1 MPEGQKIGYVTIDF
15 KDNEYRGAV
24 LIVDFRGIP
33 LDFRYTDPVSP
44 TKLEKVLYGGSLD
57 VYIRE
62 EVILESLIKA
72 TEERPGLWIC
82 RERFLLN
89 SIKEKINVPVVLLE
103 STSRKSLEGPGQ
115 FQALAEDKNYLVQVD
130 LMGPPYRVELASDDD
145 IDSIASMLSVAAST
159 MEITEPFDR
168 IVRAFGAIE

>member
-1 MPEGQKIGYVTIDF
+1 MPEGRKIGYITIDF

-24 LIVDFRGIP
+24 LVVDFRGIP

-72 TEERPGLWIC
+72 TEEKPCMWIC

-89 SIKEKINVPVVLLE
+89 SLKEKISIPVALLE
-103 STSRKSLEGPGQ
+103 NTSRKPLEGPGE
-115 FQALAEDKNYLVQVD
+115 FQALAEDRNYLVQVD
-130 LMGPPYRVELASDDD
+130 LMGPPYRAEVAKDKDVDFIS
-145 IDSIASMLSVAAST
+145 STLSVAAST
-159 MEITEPFDR
+159 MEILEPFDR
-168 IVRAFGAIE
+168 INKAFDTME

>member
-1 MPEGQKIGYVTIDF
+1 MPEGQKLGYMTVDF

-72 TEERPGLWIC
+72 TEEKPDLWIC
-82 RERFLLN
+82 QDRHLLSSLGDKVN
-89 SIKEKINVPVVLLE
+89 GPVVLLE
-103 STSRKSLEGPGQ
+103 NTSRKSLNGAGQ
-115 FQALAEDKNYLVQVD
+115 SEHLSEDKTYLLQLD
-130 LMGPPYRVELASDDD
+130 LLGPPYRTELVRDKDIDFVASTLAS
-145 IDSIASMLSVAAST
+145 AAST
-159 MEITEPFDR
+159 MEIMEPFGR
-168 IVRAFGAIE
+168 INKAFEAME